1 MKSFLYESAIGN
13 LIVRADEIGLMEVSF
28 RDKEAVSEEELHT
41 GECNGQVP
49 EDVILAQAKA
59 WLDTYF
65 SGKDPGAIPPI
76 HLIGTD
82 FQKKVWEVL
91 CRIPYGQTTTYG
103 AVAKEVASMMGKE
116 KMSAQA
122 VGGAVGKNPVDIMV
136 PCHRVIGSDGSMV
149 GYSDGLEYK
158 IALLELENVR
168 KGNR

>member
-13 LIVRADEIGLMEVSF
+13 LIVRADEIGLVEVSF
-28 RDKEAVSEEELHT
+28 RDKDAVSEEELHT
-41 GECNGQVP
+41 GEGNGQVP
-49 EDVILAQAKA
+49 EDVILAQAKV

-82 FQKKVWEVL
+82 FRKKVWEVL
-91 CRIPYGQTTTYG
+91 CRIPYGKTTTYG
-103 AVAKEVASMMGKE
+103 AIAKEVASMMGKE
-116 KMSAQA
+116 RMSAQA

>member
-13 LIVRADEIGLMEVSF
+13 LIVRADEIGLVEVSF
-28 RDKEAVSEEELHT
+28 RDKDAVSEEELHT
-41 GECNGQVP
+41 GEGNGQVP

-65 SGKDPGAIPPI
+65 SGKDPGAIPPV

-82 FQKKVWEVL
+82 FRKKVWEVL

-116 KMSAQA
+116 KMSARA

>member
-13 LIVRADEIGLMEVSF
+13 LIVRADEIGLVEVSF
-28 RDKEAVSEEELHT
+28 RDKDAVSEEELHT

-49 EDVILAQAKA
+49 EDAILAQAKA

-65 SGKDPGAIPPI
+65 SGKDPGAIPPV

>member
-1 MKSFLYESAIGN
+1 M
-13 LIVRADEIGLMEVSF
+13 
-28 RDKEAVSEEELHT
+28 
-41 GECNGQVP
+41 
-49 EDVILAQAKA
+49 AQAKA